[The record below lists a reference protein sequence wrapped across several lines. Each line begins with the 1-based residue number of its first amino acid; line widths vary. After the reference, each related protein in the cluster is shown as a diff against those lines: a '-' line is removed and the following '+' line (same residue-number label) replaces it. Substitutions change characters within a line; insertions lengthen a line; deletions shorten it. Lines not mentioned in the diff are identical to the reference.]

1 MGRVSKDTPLSEI
14 TLRKYEK
21 PEQFSGRDVIRKV
34 CLSVGLLQPGD
45 SRDVIVD
52 ILYIL
57 SSTRESLT
65 SEDITQMVIELRS
78 ELKMPLVGVA
88 SSNVRRQIKRLRD
101 MHIVE
106 KVINTYRITEDM
118 TFMEIYDLR
127 IKPFYIE
134 QISSRVR
141 EYFGRADEEFPDPYK
156 PKN

>member
-14 TLRKYEK
+14 TLRKYER
-21 PEQFSGRDVIRKV
+21 PEQFTGRELVRKV

-57 SSTRESLT
+57 VSTRESLT
-65 SEDITQMVIELRS
+65 SEDINQMVIELRS
-78 ELKMPLVGVA
+78 EMKLPLVGVA
-88 SSNVRRQIKRLRD
+88 GSNIRRQIKRLRD

-106 KVINTYRITEDM
+106 KVVNTYRITEDLS
-118 TFMEIYDLR
+118 FKEIFDLR

-134 QISSRVR
+134 QVSARVKD
-141 EYFGRADEEFPDPYK
+141 YFGRVDEEFPDPYK
-156 PKN
+156 PKK